1 MFGVFFQF
9 EFNFVTFFS
18 FEKLNLFITYFFL
31 QFLQHIT
38 EILYFFIN
46 DVTGVILENVILP
59 NLIETEVA
67 HL

>member
-1 MFGVFFQF
+1 
-9 EFNFVTFFS
+9 
-18 FEKLNLFITYFFL
+18 
-31 QFLQHIT
+31 LQHIT